1 MVRIITY
8 AMYVCSEFYFFQFS
22 EKWKEYI
29 FVVIAF
35 FYIFVFRYL
44 RKKVNNLEIVDLFT
58 RQKKFIML
66 PDVTHSRTY
75 NDAVV

>member
-1 MVRIITY
+1 MFRIL
-8 AMYVCSEFYFFQFS
+8 FFSVFR
-22 EKWKEYI
+22 KMKRLYLCFLILLI

-58 RQKKFIML
+58 RQKKLIML